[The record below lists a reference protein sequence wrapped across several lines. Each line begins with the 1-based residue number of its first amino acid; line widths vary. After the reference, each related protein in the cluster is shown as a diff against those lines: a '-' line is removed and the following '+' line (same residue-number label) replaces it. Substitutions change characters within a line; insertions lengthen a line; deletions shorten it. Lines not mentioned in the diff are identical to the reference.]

1 MYLIA
6 SADNRIIVYEGIQAT
21 PQLAVLTIK
30 SENTFIWSTS
40 AAKNPIPGL
49 YSHSAN
55 LIKSNYMFVTFG
67 MFKIFY
73 LLNC

>member
-6 SADNRIIVYEGIQAT
+6 SDNRIIVYGGIQAT

-30 SENTFIWSTS
+30 SENTFIWSTP

-55 LIKSNYMFVTFG
+55 LIESNYMFVTFG
-67 MFKIFY
+67 MFKNFH
-73 LLNC
+73 LFNC